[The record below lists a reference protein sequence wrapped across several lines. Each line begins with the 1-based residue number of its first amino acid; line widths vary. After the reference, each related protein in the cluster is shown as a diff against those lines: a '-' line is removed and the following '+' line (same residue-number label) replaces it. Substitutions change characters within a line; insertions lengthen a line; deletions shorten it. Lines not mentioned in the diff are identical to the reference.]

1 MNTLIDTLRYFVLIT
16 IELIVLFVFISAL
29 VEIILMYVPE
39 EKIRRRLSGAGVFG
53 NIVAAGF
60 GALTPFLRLLDN
72 TYDRRIP
79 ECRGSFRFDHV
90 FFDRIAIA

>member
-39 EKIRRRLSGAGVFG
+39 EKIRRRLSGA
-53 NIVAAGF
+53 
-60 GALTPFLRLLDN
+60 
-72 TYDRRIP
+72 
-79 ECRGSFRFDHV
+79 
-90 FFDRIAIA
+90 